1 LEGPTK
7 LELAHAY
14 ENNMV
19 KNIILEMIFFA
30 TMPQEK

>member
-1 LEGPTK
+1 LQGPTK

-14 ENNMV
+14 ENNIV
-19 KNIILEMIFFA
+19 KNTILEMTFFA

>member
-1 LEGPTK
+1 LERPTK

-14 ENNMV
+14 ENKIV
-19 KNIILEMIFFA
+19 KNIILEMIFLA